1 MGKPAVMNIYGLFLI
16 SGLAVGSLYALGGIG
31 LVVLRRATGFLNFA
45 YGAIAAASAM
55 FCWQV
60 VAWGLPGPVAWIAAI
75 LTGICLSLLFGWFIA
90 PGLAWREPVVKAV
103 ATLGFALILLGIV
116 SFLWDD
122 AARKL
127 VLPTDRIGIRVLGV
141 RVTLTRMIA
150 LMTSVGVVAGMIVY
164 LDKTRVGLHMRALAD
179 NRDIAALIGIPIV
192 RIETIGWAISGGLAG
207 YTGLMFGD
215 LVRLDPTVITFMV
228 IPAMA
233 AAVCGRL
240 HSLPATL
247 IGGLLIGVA
256 EAMLTLVKPLAPV
269 RAMAPFVIAALA
281 ILWMQ
286 RRQRLTFVSED

>member
-1 MGKPAVMNIYGLFLI
+1 MKIYGLFLI

-60 VAWGLPGPVAWIAAI
+60 MAWGLPGPAAWIAAI
-75 LTGICLSLLFGWFIA
+75 LTGVALSLLFGWFIA

-103 ATLGFALILLGIV
+103 ATLGFALIILGAV

-127 VLPTDRIGIRVLGV
+127 VLPTDKIGIRLLGV
-141 RVTLTRMIA
+141 RVTMTRMIA
-150 LMTSVGVVAGMIVY
+150 FAASLAVVVGMVVY
-164 LDKTRVGLHMRALAD
+164 LEKTRVGLHMRALAD
-179 NRDIAALIGIPIV
+179 NRDIAAMIGIPIV

-207 YTGLMFGD
+207 FTGLMFGD

-228 IPAMA
+228 IPAIA
-233 AAVCGRL
+233 AAICGRL
-240 HSLPATL
+240 QSLPATL
-247 IGGLLIGVA
+247 VGGLLIGVS
-256 EAMLTLVKPLAPV
+256 EAMLTLVKPLAPL
-269 RAMAPFVIAALA
+269 RAMAPFVIAALV

-286 RRQRLTFVSED
+286 RRQQLTFVTED